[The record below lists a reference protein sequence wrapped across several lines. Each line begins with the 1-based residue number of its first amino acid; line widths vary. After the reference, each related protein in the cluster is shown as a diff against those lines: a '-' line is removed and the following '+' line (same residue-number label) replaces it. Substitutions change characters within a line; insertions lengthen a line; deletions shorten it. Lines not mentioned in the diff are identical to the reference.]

1 MPTTNETLVNS
12 TDTREIGTIC
22 NTYGGLEVQQQDG
35 RFFWAIMDWC
45 AETWEEIPE
54 YLFLALNR
62 FQDERQ
68 QAAKGQVDG

>member
-1 MPTTNETLVNS
+1 MPDLS
-12 TDTREIGTIC
+12 TSTREIGSIC
-22 NTYGGLEVQQQDG
+22 NTYGGLEVCQEDG
-35 RFFWAIMDWC
+35 RFLWAIMDWC

-68 QAAKGQVDG
+68 QAAKGQSDG

>member
-1 MPTTNETLVNS
+1 MPDLS
-12 TDTREIGTIC
+12 TSTREIGHIC
-22 NTYGGLEVQQQDG
+22 NTYGSLEVCKEDG

-45 AETWEEIPE
+45 EETWEEIPE

-68 QAAKGQVDG
+68 QAAKKQAGG

>member
-1 MPTTNETLVNS
+1 MTIDTETLLNS
-12 TDTREIGTIC
+12 TDTREIGTIS
-22 NTYGGLEVQQQDG
+22 NHFGWLEVQQQDG

-62 FQDERQ
+62 FEDETQ
-68 QAAKGQVDG
+68 QAAKEQAGG